1 MWDRK
6 TGVRDGDS
14 EIKVRDGDS
23 EIKVKDGDS
32 ESRIGKQ
39 ECYIMENTFKIGL
52 IRVLTTEDEE
62 VLQAHGRQIMA
73 HFPGLEVETKCIP
86 DQYEGI
92 HSQELCEKAIP
103 KIVTTA
109 KSFTDAD
116 MIIVSC
122 ADDPGVKEIREAIP
136 GIPVTGGGETTVA
149 LALKYGEKIGVLG
162 ITDYAPQAYVRMISD
177 KMILAKPEGV
187 DSTLDLMTPEGRKST
202 IETGKMLKEQG
213 AEVIALACTG
223 LATIGVAKELE
234 EATGLPVIDPVL
246 AEGLFA
252 YFESI
257 RR

>member
-1 MWDRK
+1 
-6 TGVRDGDS
+6 
-14 EIKVRDGDS
+14 
-23 EIKVKDGDS
+23 
-32 ESRIGKQ
+32 
-39 ECYIMENTFKIGL
+39 MEKKFKIGL

-62 VLQAHGRQIMA
+62 ILLAHGKQIME

-92 HSQELCEKAIP
+92 HSQETGEIAVP
-103 KIVTTA
+103 KIVATA
-109 KSFTDAD
+109 KTFTDVD

-122 ADDPGVKEIREAIP
+122 ADDPGVKEVREALP

-162 ITDYAPQAYVRMISD
+162 ITDYAPQAYVRMIPD
-177 KMILAKPEGV
+177 KMILVKPEGV

-202 IETGKMLKEQG
+202 IETGIQLKEQG
-213 AEVIALACTG
+213 AQVIALACTG
-223 LATIGVAKELE
+223 LATIGIAKELE

-257 RR
+257 RK